1 MFRSYIMYARLAS
14 IGTIMA
20 IGCTVAASADAATSI
35 NGQMTDEEFEA
46 HIDEVFEKVDS
57 DNDGQISKSEF
68 REELERQNPD
78 APTLSDEILDDIFS
92 AFDAD
97 GDGYFTKVE
106 YALMVSDQLNQ
117 D

>member
-1 MFRSYIMYARLAS
+1 MFRSYIMSARLAS

-46 HIDEVFEKVDS
+46 HIDEVFEKIDS
-57 DNDGQISKSEF
+57 DDDGQISKSEF
-68 REELERQNPD
+68 REEIERQNPD
-78 APTLSDEILDDIFS
+78 VPLSGEFIDEIFS
-92 AFDAD
+92 VFDAD

-106 YALMVSDQLNQ
+106 YALMASEQLNQ